1 MLRHIVLL
9 SLTDAAGEEE
19 LAAIEAGLGGL
30 PSVIPELLAY
40 SVSRDIGISDGN
52 ATVAIVGDF
61 ADEAAYRTYAEHPVH
76 LQVITEK
83 IKPFVQGRSAVQIT
97 LD

>member
-9 SLTDAAGEEE
+9 DLTDAAGEEE
-19 LAAIEAGLGGL
+19 LAAIESGLGGL

-52 ATVAIVGDF
+52 ATLAIVGDF

-76 LQVITEK
+76 LEVIAEK

>member
-9 SLTDAAGEEE
+9 NLTDAAGEEE
-19 LAAIEAGLGGL
+19 LAAIESGLGAL

-40 SVSRDIGISDGN
+40 GVSRDIGISDGN
-52 ATVAIVGDF
+52 ATLAIVGDF

-76 LQVITEK
+76 LEVIAEK

>member
-1 MLRHIVLL
+1 MCIR
-9 SLTDAAGEEE
+9 D
-19 LAAIEAGLGGL
+19 
-30 PSVIPELLAY
+30 

-52 ATVAIVGDF
+52 ATLAIVGDF

-76 LQVITEK
+76 LEVIAEK